1 MVSDGGGGPSDQSS
15 GLPIDRASHES
26 SRSRARTRSRSLK
39 HGWYCLLEHL
49 TFHPCRRFHR
59 TARRHTF
66 FVLDRMEDELL
77 MIEQACR
84 LPARCALLVPADSP
98 SMGPSGRRASVS
110 SWRDAF
116 GTRSHARSSWLNC
129 RPCLRSLGHQSNSG
143 NGRPRQPRVYGASAQ
158 LGIYRGRHHATVG
171 VLERRISNLR
181 AVQLLLGHSKLE
193 STVRYLGIEVDDALE
208 MAEQTEV

>member
-26 SRSRARTRSRSLK
+26 SRSRARTRSSPLK

-49 TFHPCRRFHR
+49 TFHPCRRFRR

-66 FVLDRMEDELL
+66 FVLDRMENQLL

-84 LPARCALLVPADSP
+84 LPARCALSVPADSP

-116 GTRSHARSSWLNC
+116 GDKVSCAKLLAQIVDHAYDRWNINRIQATTDLDNHASIGL
-129 RPCLRSLGHQSNSG
+129 LRSLGFIEQGIMRRWGYWKDAFHDVRLFSLIKAQ
-143 NGRPRQPRVYGASAQ
+143 RP
-158 LGIYRGRHHATVG
+158 IYPTA
-171 VLERRISNLR
+171 
-181 AVQLLLGHSKLE
+181 
-193 STVRYLGIEVDDALE
+193 
-208 MAEQTEV
+208 

>member
-1 MVSDGGGGPSDQSS
+1 MTPSSGQDAGLYRRVCNKSPIFSQRLYRGVFSRPNLGKMVSDGGGGPSNQSS

-26 SRSRARTRSRSLK
+26 SRSRARTRSSPLK
-39 HGWYCLLEHL
+39 HGWYRLLEHL
-49 TFHPCRRFHR
+49 TFHPCRRFRR
-59 TARRHTF
+59 TAWCHTF

-116 GTRSHARSSWLNC
+116 GDKVSCAKL
-129 RPCLRSLGHQSNSG
+129 L
-143 NGRPRQPRVYGASAQ
+143 AQ
-158 LGIYRGRHHATVG
+158 L
-171 VLERRISNLR
+171 
-181 AVQLLLGHSKLE
+181 
-193 STVRYLGIEVDDALE
+193 STVPTIAGTSIEFGQRPTSTTTTGG
-208 MAEQTEV
+208 QTSVWR